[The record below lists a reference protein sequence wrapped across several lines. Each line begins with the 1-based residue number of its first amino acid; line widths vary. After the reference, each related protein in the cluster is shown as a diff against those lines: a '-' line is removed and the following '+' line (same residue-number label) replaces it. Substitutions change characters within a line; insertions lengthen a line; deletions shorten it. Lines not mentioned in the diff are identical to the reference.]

1 MMSQVVDKIIVSP
14 DNDIKILLNMFQNMN
29 RWASTD
35 TNKTEGTVNVMIKG
49 TDESQRWIQETEML
63 TETDIAEI
71 I

>member
-49 TDESQRWIQETEML
+49 TDESGNNRAAGVLQEHS
-63 TETDIAEI
+63 
-71 I
+71 